1 MFSTRIGV
9 SQAATMRPWST
20 SSPGFCPR
28 YVSSLTT
35 CIWFLAAWWVKR
47 SLPCARLRG
56 MPIPIVCSWSTRFH
70 GPGLEEMPEAVLAVL
85 GESDEA
91 VRVPFDMDA
100 PPIEALQAGL
110 PGLADLVEERAD
122 ETPIVLVGECTL
134 APAVIAGMRR
144 RHPAIALVWI
154 DAHGDLNTPETTPS
168 GFLGGMPF
176 AVILGWALPEVATA
190 AGLGEPVPV
199 ERAVLVDGRDL
210 DPGER
215 ANVERSGLARVD
227 DVAAA
232 LEVLPPDV
240 PLHVHLDTDVVD
252 PAGASRHGLPCP
264 GRLERRA
271 DARRVLCARGDG
283 THRRDQR
290 VWRQRAPG

>member
-1 MFSTRIGV
+1 
-9 SQAATMRPWST
+9 
-20 SSPGFCPR
+20 
-28 YVSSLTT
+28 
-35 CIWFLAAWWVKR
+35 
-47 SLPCARLRG
+47 
-56 MPIPIVCSWSTRFH
+56 
-70 GPGLEEMPEAVLAVL
+70 MPEAVLAVL
-85 GESDEA
+85 GDSGEA

-144 RHPAIALVWI
+144 RHPGIALVWI

-176 AVILGWALPEVATA
+176 AVILGWALPEVAAA

-252 PAGASRHGLPCP
+252 PEALPGMDFPAPDGWSVEQMLDECSALAAT
-264 GRLERRA
+264 GRIVGISVCGGN
-271 DARRVLCARGDG
+271 ARRDDGGAAARAAADG
-283 THRRDQR
+283 IHALLGRR
-290 VWRQRAPG
+290 